1 MAARSAARERGSR
14 EEPVDAR
21 LSCLV
26 FDRNE
31 IENAF
36 QNQFSEA
43 GRRPRPGAGCRP
55 GVVDGARADPR
66 AARRRRARAIEPGAC
81 CADDGAARAPT
92 RRPARE
98 HARRCRRPARS
109 WNCRPSA
116 TCRRRPCRARR
127 RSRTRSG
134 GAPAINGTAV
144 GGYGELT
151 LNAPSNAPAVVDL
164 RRFVL
169 FVGHNFTD
177 RIRFYSEVEVEHAVS
192 SAEDAGE
199 VEIEQAY
206 VDGLLSRRL
215 NLRAG
220 LILMPVGIIN
230 IYHEPPTFNGVDR
243 PEVDTLIIPS
253 TWREPGFGIFGEL
266 TTGVAY
272 QLYLINGLNANG
284 FTAETAVADGHQ
296 EGMLAAARDFGA
308 VGRLTYEPMLATIL
322 GVSGYFATSGNSLRA
337 TVGNV
342 PVGLWE
348 IDARTRYRG
357 FTARAEFA
365 MLFIGETAALNQAL
379 AANDPTVSLPVAK
392 RSQGGYLEAGYDMM
406 RLLLPD
412 DRSERD
418 AVQPLRLRQHA
429 GQRRRRADARRGV
442 PPLRLH
448 GRSRVPPDPAD
459 RAQGRLPPALVR
471 RRLQLQ
477 RARRR
482 ARLDVLMPRTKV
494 FAPLLPVLVLAA
506 APACNP
512 PSPPPPDD
520 PAEVVVGERLFLETR
535 FAQFFA
541 ANGGSDVNQPLA
553 SGDPVLDVLE
563 TTADARTNPFAGK
576 SMNCRVCHLVDESPD
591 PGTTGTRTY
600 ADFARRSPIPDR
612 GDGRTHTPRNSPPL
626 VNASLA
632 RDENFFLHYDGEFPS
647 AEDLVVGT
655 FTGRNFGWLPDERA
669 QAVAH
674 IARVIRA
681 DDGSN
686 EFASPCYGLSYTTI
700 LAGTSPA
707 IPEICRLPEA
717 LRLDVNAVS
726 DEPLVRGAAAV
737 VAAYMRALVYQQDGA
752 GQYIGSPFDRFL
764 ILNGLPRQP
773 EAGETGVDYARR
785 LRAALAALPAPKLL
799 DNPAVLAF
807 EHHDQDF
814 AFGADE
820 LAGLRIF
827 LAEPAAAA
835 PTADELAAGGIGNCI
850 ACHAPPHFTDF
861 GFHNNGVA
869 QVDYDGVHGA
879 GAFAALAIPGL
890 AERQAAPATFLPP
903 SGLYPT
909 GAGPFLA
916 QPSAANPG
924 LTDLGVWNV
933 LANDAVPGAQ
943 ATLAA
948 HPGPRDRRHR
958 HGAAAAPRDRA
969 LQDRG
974 PARPRPVGA
983 VLPHRGRG

>member
-1 MAARSAARERGSR
+1 
-14 EEPVDAR
+14 
-21 LSCLV
+21 
-26 FDRNE
+26 
-31 IENAF
+31 
-36 QNQFSEA
+36 
-43 GRRPRPGAGCRP
+43 
-55 GVVDGARADPR
+55 
-66 AARRRRARAIEPGAC
+66 
-81 CADDGAARAPT
+81 
-92 RRPARE
+92 
-98 HARRCRRPARS
+98 
-109 WNCRPSA
+109 
-116 TCRRRPCRARR
+116 
-127 RSRTRSG
+127 
-134 GAPAINGTAV
+134 
-144 GGYGELT
+144 
-151 LNAPSNAPAVVDL
+151 
-164 RRFVL
+164 
-169 FVGHNFTD
+169 
-177 RIRFYSEVEVEHAVS
+177 
-192 SAEDAGE
+192 
-199 VEIEQAY
+199 
-206 VDGLLSRRL
+206 
-215 NLRAG
+215 
-220 LILMPVGIIN
+220 
-230 IYHEPPTFNGVDR
+230 
-243 PEVDTLIIPS
+243 
-253 TWREPGFGIFGEL
+253 
-266 TTGVAY
+266 
-272 QLYLINGLNANG
+272 
-284 FTAETAVADGHQ
+284 
-296 EGMLAAARDFGA
+296 MLAAARDFGA

-322 GVSGYFATSGNSLRA
+322 GLSGYFATSGNSLRA

-379 AANDPTVSLPVAK
+379 AANDRPRRCRSRSAARAATSK
-392 RSQGGYLEAGYDMM
+392 RATTCM
-406 RLLLPD
+406 RLFCPTTDQSVTLFSRFD
-412 DRSERD
+412 YVNTQASV
-418 AVQPLRLRQHA
+418 AA
-429 GQRRRRADARRGV
+429 GLHARRGV

-471 RRLQLQ
+471 RRPRLQ

-681 DDGSN
+681 DDGSD
-686 EFASPCYGLSYTTI
+686 EFALPCYGLSYTTI
-700 LAGTSPA
+700 LAGMSPA

-726 DEPLVRGAAAV
+726 DEQVVRGAAAV

-773 EAGETGVDYARR
+773 EAGETGGR
-785 LRAALAALPAPKLL
+785 LRATFARGAGGAARAQAAGQPRRARVRAPRSGLRVRRGRAGRPAHLPGRARRRGADGGRARRRRYRQLHRLPRAAALHRLRLPQQRRRPGGLRRRPRRGRVRGAGDPGPGGASGGAGDLLAA
-799 DNPAVLAF
+799 F
-807 EHHDQDF
+807 
-814 AFGADE
+814 
-820 LAGLRIF
+820 R
-827 LAEPAAAA
+827 
-835 PTADELAAGGIGNCI
+835 
-850 ACHAPPHFTDF
+850 
-861 GFHNNGVA
+861 
-869 QVDYDGVHGA
+869 
-879 GAFAALAIPGL
+879 
-890 AERQAAPATFLPP
+890 
-903 SGLYPT
+903 
-909 GAGPFLA
+909 
-916 QPSAANPG
+916 
-924 LTDLGVWNV
+924 
-933 LANDAVPGAQ
+933 AVP
-943 ATLAA
+943 
-948 HPGPRDRRHR
+948 DRR
-958 HGAAAAPRDRA
+958 
-969 LQDRG
+969 
-974 PARPRPVGA
+974 RPVPRA
-983 VLPHRGRG
+983 SRRRRTRA

>member
-1 MAARSAARERGSR
+1 
-14 EEPVDAR
+14 
-21 LSCLV
+21 
-26 FDRNE
+26 
-31 IENAF
+31 
-36 QNQFSEA
+36 
-43 GRRPRPGAGCRP
+43 
-55 GVVDGARADPR
+55 
-66 AARRRRARAIEPGAC
+66 
-81 CADDGAARAPT
+81 
-92 RRPARE
+92 
-98 HARRCRRPARS
+98 
-109 WNCRPSA
+109 
-116 TCRRRPCRARR
+116 
-127 RSRTRSG
+127 
-134 GAPAINGTAV
+134 
-144 GGYGELT
+144 
-151 LNAPSNAPAVVDL
+151 
-164 RRFVL
+164 
-169 FVGHNFTD
+169 
-177 RIRFYSEVEVEHAVS
+177 
-192 SAEDAGE
+192 
-199 VEIEQAY
+199 
-206 VDGLLSRRL
+206 
-215 NLRAG
+215 
-220 LILMPVGIIN
+220 
-230 IYHEPPTFNGVDR
+230 
-243 PEVDTLIIPS
+243 
-253 TWREPGFGIFGEL
+253 
-266 TTGVAY
+266 
-272 QLYLINGLNANG
+272 
-284 FTAETAVADGHQ
+284 
-296 EGMLAAARDFGA
+296 
-308 VGRLTYEPMLATIL
+308 
-322 GVSGYFATSGNSLRA
+322 
-337 TVGNV
+337 
-342 PVGLWE
+342 
-348 IDARTRYRG
+348 
-357 FTARAEFA
+357 
-365 MLFIGETAALNQAL
+365 
-379 AANDPTVSLPVAK
+379 
-392 RSQGGYLEAGYDMM
+392 
-406 RLLLPD
+406 
-412 DRSERD
+412 
-418 AVQPLRLRQHA
+418 
-429 GQRRRRADARRGV
+429 
-442 PPLRLH
+442 
-448 GRSRVPPDPAD
+448 
-459 RAQGRLPPALVR
+459 
-471 RRLQLQ
+471 
-477 RARRR
+477 
-482 ARLDVLMPRTKV
+482 MPRTKV

-576 SMNCRVCHLVDESPD
+576 SMNCRVCHLVDESPY

-626 VNASLA
+626 VNASLG

-681 DDGSN
+681 DDGSD
-686 EFASPCYGLSYTTI
+686 EFALPCYGRSYTTI

-726 DEPLVRGAAAV
+726 DEQLVRGAAAV

-799 DNPAVLAF
+799 DNPGVLAF

-835 PTADELAAGGIGNCI
+835 PTADEIADGGVGNCI

-869 QVDYDGVHGA
+869 QEDYDGVHGA
-879 GAFAALAIPGL
+879 GAFAALPIPGL

-903 SGLYPT
+903 SALYPT

-924 LTDLGVWNV
+924 RTDLGVWNV
-933 LANDAVPGAQ
+933 LGNDAVPDAQ

-948 HPGPRDRRHR
+948 TLGRATGVTDMRQLLPLAIARFKTTALRDLGQSAPYFHTG
-958 HGAAAAPRDRA
+958 GAAELEAAVMHYVTTSAAARASSVRNGDPELSRVAITADDVTALTAFLRA
-969 LQDRG
+969 LNEDYD
-974 PARPRPVGA
+974 
-983 VLPHRGRG
+983 